1 MLVQETA
8 RFERAGDER
17 RMSVGLDDGGVV
29 ITEDLSGPSVLL
41 VYGEREHRLRMTLSP
56 DAVSRLVGEVGFLGG
71 EDSLW
76 GYLSS
81 EEKDIVDL
89 MDLCDRRGIPYGF
102 EGAGASGVMVR
113 HPEQRS
119 A

>member
-17 RMSVGLDDGGVV
+17 RMSVGLDDEGVV

-41 VYGEREHRLRMTLSP
+41 AYGERERRLRMTLSP

-71 EDSLW
+71 EDALW
-76 GYLSS
+76 RYLSS

-102 EGAGASGVMVR
+102 VSSGSGGDC
-113 HPEQRS
+113 RS
-119 A
+119 RLAAVG

>member
-56 DAVSRLVGEVGFLGG
+56 DAVSRLVCEVGFLGG

-76 GYLSS
+76 RYLSS

-102 EGAGASGVMVR
+102 VSSGSVGGC
-113 HPEQRS
+113 RS
-119 A
+119 RLAAVG